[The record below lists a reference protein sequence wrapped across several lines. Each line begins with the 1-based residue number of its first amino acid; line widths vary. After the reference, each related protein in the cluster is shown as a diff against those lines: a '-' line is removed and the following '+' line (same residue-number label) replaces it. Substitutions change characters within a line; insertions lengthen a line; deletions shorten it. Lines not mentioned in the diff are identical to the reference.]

1 MFPYFTE
8 HFGNPSSRY
17 HLYGWE
23 AEEAV
28 DHARVLTAKLI
39 GARPAE
45 IVFTG
50 GATESCNLAIKG
62 LVEST
67 GNSRGHIIT
76 LATEHKAVLETLA
89 YLERKGC
96 EISRVDVDR
105 NGLPDPEEIEK
116 AIKPST
122 LLIAMMYANNETGV
136 IMPVREVA
144 AIAEKHG
151 VLFFSD
157 ATQAAGKIPVDAVSD
172 GIHLM
177 AFTAHKMY
185 GPKGTGALYIRGN
198 DPRVR
203 VKAMLNGGD
212 HERGMRSG
220 TLNVPGIVGLG
231 EAARIAADK
240 LVDEGERLLG
250 QRKKLEEALL
260 NLPGVHLNG
269 HPNNRLPHITNISIE
284 QVEAEQLLLGLSNR
298 LALGTGSACSSVT
311 LEPSHVL
318 TAMGVAS
325 DLLYR
330 SVRISQG
337 RFTTEEDTSFAADV
351 LIQSISGLRSEYTG
365 HVSNRLQPSSFSV
378 LPE

>member
-1 MFPYFTE
+1 
-8 HFGNPSSRY
+8 
-17 HLYGWE
+17 
-23 AEEAV
+23 
-28 DHARVLTAKLI
+28 
-39 GARPAE
+39 
-45 IVFTG
+45 
-50 GATESCNLAIKG
+50 
-62 LVEST
+62 VEGT
-67 GNSRGHIIT
+67 GNSREHIIT
-76 LATEHKAVLETLA
+76 LATEHKAVLDTLA
-89 YLERKGC
+89 QLERKGC
-96 EISRVDVDR
+96 EISRIDVDR

-136 IMPVREVA
+136 IMPVRDVA

-203 VKAMLNGGD
+203 VMAMLNGGD

-231 EAARIAADK
+231 EAARIATDK
-240 LVDEGERLLG
+240 LVDEGERLQG
-250 QRKKLEEALL
+250 QRKKLEEGLM
-260 NLPGVHLNG
+260 NLPGIHLNG
-269 HPNNRLPHITNISIE
+269 HPHNRLPHITNISIE
-284 QVEAEQLLLGLSNR
+284 QVEAEQLLLRLSNR

-318 TAMGVAS
+318 TAMGIAS

-337 RFTTEEDTSFAADV
+337 RFTTEEDISIAADA
-351 LIQSISGLRSEYTG
+351 LSSAIIDLRNIQNRQIS
-365 HVSNRLQPSSFSV
+365 SNPQSWKGALHPQFQ
-378 LPE
+378 